1 MRFFA
6 RFFLRKNIEV
16 VIPNISEI
24 FFQLVG
30 EILTEPFTLA
40 ARFGEAEED
49 LPVHL
54 PQLFFFSF
62 TRCFQRKSQVF
73 SMFEGLLLVDIAPQI
88 LW

>member
-1 MRFFA
+1 MHVFSA
-6 RFFLRKNIEV
+6 KKNIEV
-16 VIPNISEI
+16 VIPNILEI

-54 PQLFFFSF
+54 PQLFFSVSPDASRGSPKFSP
-62 TRCFQRKSQVF
+62 CL
-73 SMFEGLLLVDIAPQI
+73 FEGLLLVDIAPQI